1 MNNFYKIVEGEL
13 KMEKKKFEDKTI
25 ESEILKNI
33 KKAVEKI
40 EKKFYSII
48 SVNGGER
55 IRERVFCYELYHQLR
70 LIEFNYKFDIHGE
83 LAKAGFYNINI
94 TPDFLF
100 HRQGS
105 DDNYCIMEVKGE
117 LDSNG
122 ICKDFNTLSK
132 FLGEQKEIKAYKL
145 AIFLLFNQSLEAFI
159 NFLKRN
165 RKVINL
171 DKHSEKIVI
180 LCKKDKNSKIETC
193 TLEEIKNQ
201 L

>member
-1 MNNFYKIVEGEL
+1 
-13 KMEKKKFEDKTI
+13 MEKKKSDNKTI
-25 ESEILKNI
+25 ENEILKNI
-33 KKAVEKI
+33 KIAVEKI

-48 SVNGGER
+48 SINGEER

-83 LAKAGFYNINI
+83 LVKAGFYNINVI
-94 TPDFLF
+94 PDFLF
-100 HRQGS
+100 HKQGS

-122 ICKDFNTLSK
+122 IYKDFKTLSK
-132 FLGEQKEIKAYKL
+132 FLGKQKEIKAYKL

-165 RKVINL
+165 GKVTNL
-171 DKHSEKIVI
+171 DKYSEKIII
-180 LCKKDKNSKIETC
+180 LCKKDKNSEIETC
-193 TLEEIKNQ
+193 TLGEIKNQ